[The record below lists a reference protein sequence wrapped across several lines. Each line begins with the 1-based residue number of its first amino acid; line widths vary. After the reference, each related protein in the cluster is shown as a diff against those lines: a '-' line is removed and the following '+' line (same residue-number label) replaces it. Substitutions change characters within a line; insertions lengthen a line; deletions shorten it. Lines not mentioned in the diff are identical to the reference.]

1 MMAEY
6 TSGPWEW
13 KYGGLYATTED
24 RFVLGIVGAGYGD
37 EHIEG
42 NDADYALI
50 AAAPETKAQRD
61 ALLEAALKDEEADRH
76 TLDCP
81 DSYGGCPCDHYWEIK
96 REAQIMRQAAIAQAG
111 GDRND

>member
-1 MMAEY
+1 MGERL
-6 TSGPWEW
+6 SGPWTIEAQ
-13 KYGGLYATTED
+13 GGHDVVYD
-24 RFVLGIVGAGYGD
+24 N
-37 EHIEG
+37 EG
-42 NDADYALI
+42 RVVADVWPRSRHDITASERAKLI

-96 REAQIMRQAAIAQAG
+96 REARIMRQAAIAQAK
-111 GDRND
+111 